1 MANNKREEDF
11 NILFRDYKFCLVI
24 NMKNK
29 EEWLSSNSD
38 YYMESSSWHYETGD
52 YYYGE
57 FVILENAAIIRFMW
71 PENLY
76 EKNINIYLDKGFNP
90 LNADFIRKVCILH
103 AFYFKKG
110 LDIEYI
116 GVDADGKTVE
126 LDKGRVFSMIKG
138 ELNIGSGWYNK
149 DTDSERII
157 KPEVRHYIDKSKSD
171 VSNRLYSVAMYNF
184 LIGLGRKN
192 IYDKFI
198 NYWSS
203 INAYYN
209 FMIKLYNNKVKRE
222 FINLKGYINE
232 DYLPKEKNIEKI
244 CIDVADRNGLAMLYY
259 MYFYSGNIEYK
270 ETTFAEICKLYIEGD
285 NNITP
290 AGKYKRFDEE
300 YINKNFIEKY
310 LSDNKID
317 NNISDENKRQLVDY
331 ILTIFLPC
339 KLRNRFIHGNETV
352 PIVVSDISWEYEV
365 LKKLSDKMEEFL
377 NKVLPKSFPDDNN
390 IVYFS
395 RYDTKM
401 LFDKVYTKQSIVG
414 NDQKKCLN
422 ARNDVSEK
430 IDNMLIDN
438 NDILND
444 SEMIRYFYEWW
455 PTSDQRKNL
464 EKSVKKMGEN
474 KENKEDN

>member
-1 MANNKREEDF
+1 
-11 NILFRDYKFCLVI
+11 
-24 NMKNK
+24 
-29 EEWLSSNSD
+29 
-38 YYMESSSWHYETGD
+38 
-52 YYYGE
+52 
-57 FVILENAAIIRFMW
+57 
-71 PENLY
+71 
-76 EKNINIYLDKGFNP
+76 
-90 LNADFIRKVCILH
+90 
-103 AFYFKKG
+103 
-110 LDIEYI
+110 
-116 GVDADGKTVE
+116 
-126 LDKGRVFSMIKG
+126 MIQ
-138 ELNIGSGWYNK
+138 
-149 DTDSERII
+149 
-157 KPEVRHYIDKSKSD
+157 
-171 VSNRLYSVAMYNF
+171 
-184 LIGLGRKN
+184 
-192 IYDKFI
+192 
-198 NYWSS
+198 
-203 INAYYN
+203 
-209 FMIKLYNNKVKRE
+209 LYNNKVKRE
-222 FINLKGYINE
+222 FKDLKGYINE
-232 DYLPKEKNIEKI
+232 DYLPEEKNIEKI

-259 MYFYSGNIEYK
+259 MYFDSGNIEYK

-300 YINKNFIEKY
+300 YINKYFIKKY

-395 RYDTKM
+395 RYDKKM

-414 NDQKKCLN
+414 NDQKKCLK
-422 ARNDVSEK
+422 ARDDVSEK

-464 EKSVKKMGEN
+464 KKSVKKMGEN